1 MRGSLRTRDATAWVG
16 RVSGRIEDIAVSVRP
31 EKLLRRTAWRRVG
44 ARMRVADATAHLPAS
59 RAIVLVD
66 DGLATGSTM
75 LAALRALRQQS
86 PARVIVAVP
95 VAAPETCELMEDEAD
110 DVVCAAT
117 PEPFHAVGLWYE
129 DFEQTSDEEV
139 RELLERARE
148 ERRDARAQGAG
159 EVQVDVAAGDRGG
172 LEGDLAVPEGAIG
185 VVLFAHRRGP
195 DPPHPPKPPGGGGPA
210 PPPPG
215 TLR

>member
-1 MRGSLRTRDATAWVG
+1 MTRTSAAVKPQGSALAQHQWMRIFARRGGSMRSRYRDRFEAG
-16 RVSGRIEDIAVSVRP
+16 AV
-31 EKLLRRTAWRRVG
+31 
-44 ARMRVADATAHLPAS
+44 
-59 RAIVLVD
+59 
-66 DGLATGSTM
+66 
-75 LAALRALRQQS
+75 LAALRGLRQQS

-159 EVQVDVAAGDRGG
+159 EVQVDVAAGDRVA

-185 VVLFAHRRGP
+185 VVLFAHGSGSGP
-195 DPPHPPKPPGGGGPA
+195 PTPRKPPGARA
-210 PPPPG
+210 PPRLPPG
-215 TLR
+215 PLPHDPPSPPGRAAPRP

>member
-1 MRGSLRTRDATAWVG
+1 MTRTSAAVKPQGSALAQHQWMRIFARRGGSMRSRYRDRFEAG
-16 RVSGRIEDIAVSVRP
+16 AV
-31 EKLLRRTAWRRVG
+31 
-44 ARMRVADATAHLPAS
+44 
-59 RAIVLVD
+59 
-66 DGLATGSTM
+66 
-75 LAALRALRQQS
+75 LAALRGLRQQS

-159 EVQVDVAAGDRGG
+159 EVQVDVAAGDRVA

-185 VVLFAHRRGP
+185 VVLFAHGSGSGRHRPRKRPGARALLRL
-195 DPPHPPKPPGGGGPA
+195 PPGNLLTHPLHPPESEA
-210 PPPPG
+210 G
-215 TLR
+215 TTPHTYRS